1 MPKGIGQRKRFT
13 SEMVDIEEFHACT
26 EALSFVCWS
35 GSSKHDNVP
44 IQEAG
49 VMGYFKKELA
59 KRQVR
64 EDGRRWLFV
73 PYDQLTDQM
82 GPLAREDV
90 RTLGIVLV
98 ENPWK
103 TARRPY
109 HKQKLALIL
118 ANLRHFA
125 LEQAD
130 RGVAVRH
137 VVGEGP
143 YATALE
149 PLIPELGPLRVM
161 APAERELRADLE
173 RLVSQGSLQFIPH
186 EGWLSNAEQFR
197 ESDVK
202 APPWKMDKFYRFIR
216 GTTGVL
222 MEGEKPVGGKYS
234 FDVENRLP
242 WHGKP
247 PSPEPPSFP
256 RDPIKEEVGELIG
269 QVFAHHP
276 GQLELDALPATEAD
290 AERLWAWAKAE
301 CLPLF
306 GPYEDAMSHRS
317 RSLFH
322 TRISPL
328 LNIHRLLPSR
338 VISDAAALKMP
349 LESKEGFIRQIL
361 GWREFVR
368 HVHETTDGFRN
379 LPEGKTPVEKA
390 PGDGGYERWAG
401 KAWGQ
406 LKEIKGPDGGT
417 PPCALG
423 CDTPLRPGYW
433 GEQSGLACL
442 DTVVSDVW
450 AEGYSHHITR
460 LMILSNLATLL
471 DVRPRE
477 LTDWFWVAYTDAYD
491 WVVEPNVLGMGTFAL
506 AGLMTTKPYVS
517 GAAYINRMSDYCTIC
532 SFNPK
537 IDCPVTSLYW
547 AFLAR
552 HEAVLKTNPR
562 LNMPMASLKKRD
574 ALRRKK
580 DQEVYARVKEILGKG
595 DKITP
600 QNL

>member
-1 MPKGIGQRKRFT
+1 
-13 SEMVDIEEFHACT
+13 
-26 EALSFVCWS
+26 
-35 GSSKHDNVP
+35 
-44 IQEAG
+44 
-49 VMGYFKKELA
+49 MGYFKKELA

-103 TARRPY
+103 AARRPY

-130 RGVAVRH
+130 RGVAVRR

-149 PLIPELGPLRVM
+149 SLIPELGTLRVM
-161 APAERELRADLE
+161 LPAERELRSDLA
-173 RLVSQGSLQFIPH
+173 RLANQGSLQFLPH
-186 EGWLSNAEQFR
+186 EGWLSTSEQFR
-197 ESDVK
+197 ESDIK
-202 APPWKMDKFYRFIR
+202 APPWKMDTFYRFIR
-216 GTTGVL
+216 RTTGIL
-222 MEGEKPVGGKYS
+222 MDGEKPAGGRYS

-247 PSPEPPSFP
+247 RAPEPPSFP
-256 RDPIKEEVGELIG
+256 RDPIKEEVGELIRN
-269 QVFAHHP
+269 VFARHP
-276 GQLELDALPATEAD
+276 GRLDLDALPATKKD
-290 AERLWAWAKAE
+290 AEKLWAWAKAE

-306 GPYEDAMSHRS
+306 GPHEDAMSHRS
-317 RSLFH
+317 KSLFH
-322 TRISPL
+322 TRISSL

-338 VISDAAALKMP
+338 VISDVAGMSLP
-349 LESKEGFIRQIL
+349 VGSKEGFIRQIL

-368 HVHETTDGFRN
+368 HVHEATDGFRK
-379 LPEGKTPVEKA
+379 LPEGRTPVEKA
-390 PGDGGYERWAG
+390 PGDGGYQKWAG
-401 KAWGQ
+401 EIWGLGKKA
-406 LKEIKGPDGGT
+406 KGPDGGAA
-417 PPCALG
+417 PCALG
-423 CDTPLRPGYW
+423 CDGPLPPAYW
-433 GEQSGLACL
+433 GEPSGLACL
-442 DTVVSDVW
+442 DRVVSDVW

-471 DVRPRE
+471 DARPRD

-491 WVVEPNVLGMGTFAL
+491 WVVEPNVLGMGTYAL